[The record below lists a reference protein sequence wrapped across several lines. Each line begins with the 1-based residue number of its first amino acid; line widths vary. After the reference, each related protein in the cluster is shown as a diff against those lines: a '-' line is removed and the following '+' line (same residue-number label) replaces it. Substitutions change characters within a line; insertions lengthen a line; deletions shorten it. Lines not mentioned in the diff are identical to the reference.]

1 MIAAPGPADV
11 NPAHTGPADVI
22 ELRGLRAL
30 GRHGCLPEE
39 QQRDQPFE
47 VDLDVAM
54 DLSAAGASDDLDD
67 TMDYGAAAQAVVA
80 VVAGEPSALLER
92 VAERIAQ
99 VVLADHRVRSVT
111 VAIRKLRPPV
121 AAHLATAGVRITRRR

>member
-1 MIAAPGPADV
+1 MTVVPGE
-11 NPAHTGPADVI
+11 ADVI
-22 ELRGLRAL
+22 ELRGLRAM

-39 QQRDQPFE
+39 QERDQPFE

-67 TMDYGAAAQAVVA
+67 TLDYGAAAEAVAA

-92 VAERIAQ
+92 VAERIAA
-99 VVLADHRVRSVT
+99 VVLADQRVGSVT
-111 VAIRKLRPPV
+111 VAVRKLRPPV
-121 AAHLATAGVRITRRR
+121 PVDLATAGVRITRRR